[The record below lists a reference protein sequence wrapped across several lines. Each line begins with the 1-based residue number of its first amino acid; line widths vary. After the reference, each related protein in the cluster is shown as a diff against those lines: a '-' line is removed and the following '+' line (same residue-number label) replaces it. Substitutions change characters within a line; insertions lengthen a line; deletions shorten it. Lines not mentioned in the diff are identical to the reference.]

1 MLELVLQYF
10 NLLIFLGLMVLGYT
24 AGTIAEKR
32 HYASIQR
39 RERELLRLMLVNA
52 AGSYP
57 DGRVKSAFLVSG
69 SAVISIDYFKRF
81 LASLRNLFGGRV
93 AAYESLLD
101 RSRREAI
108 LRMKE
113 EAHARGAVMIM
124 NLRLETST
132 VGASDSAKNGVG
144 CVETLAYGTAVVL
157 NPQ

>member
-1 MLELVLQYF
+1 MLEIVLQ
-10 NLLIFLGLMVLGYT
+10 NLDLVIFLALMVIGYT
-24 AGTIAEKR
+24 AGSIAEKR
-32 HYASIQR
+32 HYASIEQ

-52 AGSYP
+52 SGSYP

-69 SAVISIDYFKRF
+69 SAVISVDYFKRF
-81 LASLRNLFGGRV
+81 LAMLRNLFGGRV
-93 AAYESLLD
+93 RAYESLLD

-113 EAHARGAVMIM
+113 EARAKGAVMIM
-124 NLRLETST
+124 NMRLETST
-132 VGASDSAKNGVG
+132 IGTSDTSKNGIG